1 MNYLNNDCYRDCF
14 NITDAPTAAAIEI
27 LIHLGIFSYLIL
39 DIDECQS
46 GPCHHNGTC
55 IDSINS
61 FSCQCMPGW
70 IGTKCETSKQI
81 RYINAN
87 IIKYLQSVL
96 YMLRLKLSFS
106 LNIFPIS
113 FQMFV
118 KVIHV
123 KIMEPAWKS
132 SIHLH
137 ANACQAGLEQNVKQV
152 NRYAALMLQWGSW
165 NDSLN
170 WRKVFKCPYFI

>member
-1 MNYLNNDCYRDCF
+1 MNYLSNDCYRHCF
-14 NITDAPTAAAIEI
+14 ITTDAPTAAAIEI

-87 IIKYLQSVL
+87 TIKSVI
-96 YMLRLKLSFS
+96 S
-106 LNIFPIS
+106 PIS
-113 FQMFV
+113 
-118 KVIHV
+118 VI
-123 KIMEPAWKS
+123 
-132 SIHLH
+132 
-137 ANACQAGLEQNVKQV
+137 
-152 NRYAALMLQWGSW
+152 YAE
-165 NDSLN
+165 
-170 WRKVFKCPYFI
+170 VEIVI

>member
-87 IIKYLQSVL
+87 TIKSVIYAEVEIVIQLEHFPYLILDVCQSNPCQNNGTCAEVIN
-96 YMLRLKLSFS
+96 SFTCQCMPGWTGTKCETGKQICCI
-106 LNIFPIS
+106 NATVGF
-113 FQMFV
+113 
-118 KVIHV
+118 
-123 KIMEPAWKS
+123 ME
-132 SIHLH
+132 
-137 ANACQAGLEQNVKQV
+137 
-152 NRYAALMLQWGSW
+152 
-165 NDSLN
+165 
-170 WRKVFKCPYFI
+170 